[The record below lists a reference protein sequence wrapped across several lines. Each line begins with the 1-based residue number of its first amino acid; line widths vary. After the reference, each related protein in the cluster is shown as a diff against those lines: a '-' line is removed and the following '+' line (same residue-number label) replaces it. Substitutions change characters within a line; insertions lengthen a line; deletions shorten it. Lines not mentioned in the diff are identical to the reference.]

1 MTDEQKN
8 RILAE
13 KVMGWHFVVE
23 DAIDHRIKH
32 EYWADED
39 NAWTVDYENWQPTH
53 NISQALMCAEK
64 WCHDNHISFWLMR
77 NDDGEYAFITGE
89 DFLLREHT
97 PELAICHA
105 LLEAVEPERKCV
117 NNLNRYTSEESEG
130 IANGRCVKGEKE

>member
-13 KVMGWHFVVE
+13 KVMGWKLANISGIYPAWYWCE
-23 DAIDHRIKH
+23 DGDINYPVIRKD
-32 EYWADED
+32 D
-39 NAWTVDYENWQPTH
+39 WQPTQ